1 MLGPATLW
9 GLAAAIPAVLAEF
22 LYRTLPGPWWGYL
35 YLWLPIQMAIGY
47 AVYRLVT
54 IPQTSLLDAFVVF
67 AFSTTTMRIFVT
79 VVLLHDTV
87 RTGTWIAL
95 GLVTMARIV
104 QSIWG
109 R

>member
-1 MLGPATLW
+1 MW
-9 GLAAAIPAVLAEF
+9 V
-22 LYRTLPGPWWGYL
+22 
-35 YLWLPIQMAIGY
+35 PIQMAIGY

-67 AFSTTTMRIFVT
+67 AFSTTTMRVFVT

-87 RTGTWIAL
+87 RTGTWLAL
-95 GLVTMARIV
+95 GLVILARIV
-104 QSIWG
+104 QSVWG